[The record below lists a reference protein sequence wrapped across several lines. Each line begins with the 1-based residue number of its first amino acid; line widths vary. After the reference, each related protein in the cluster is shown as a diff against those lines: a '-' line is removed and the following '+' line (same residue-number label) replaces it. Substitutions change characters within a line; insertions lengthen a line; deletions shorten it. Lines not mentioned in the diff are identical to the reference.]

1 MPPRGPSKENLEPPL
16 PASLGVGLK
25 SCRTLF
31 EDFRKRKTESD
42 FHFNGEHRQN
52 SIHINCSNIFL
63 DQSPKVKE
71 TEAKISKWALIKLK
85 SFCTAKLCKTEQ
97 KDNLQMGEGICKWCN
112 WYRLIFQ
119 RIQTAYN
126 SDIKR
131 KKIDKLHFLKKLI
144 ILKSDTL
151 EDIANEVKRQPT

>member
-1 MPPRGPSKENLEPPL
+1 MPPRGPSKEKLESPL
-16 PASLGVGLK
+16 PASLGEELGLWLK
-25 SCRTLF
+25 GCRTLS

-71 TEAKISKWALIKLK
+71 SEAKISKWAIIKLK

-97 KDNLQMGEGICKWCN
+97 KDNLQNGRRYLQMMQ
-112 WYRLIFQ
+112 LI
-119 RIQTAYN
+119 RAYFSKN
-126 SDIKR
+126 TDSLQLKYQ
-131 KKIDKLHFLKKLI
+131 KKKNKKLSRKPRHFPQRRY
-144 ILKSDTL
+144 LW
-151 EDIANEVKRQPT
+151 PTGT